1 MTQHAGG
8 VWRQSM
14 IINMLIHHTALAV
27 QRTSINIKQQNL
39 PSKRLCESRRVLGD
53 FVFDLILTD
62 KHFIVDGVQERFV
75 ELRN

>member
-1 MTQHAGG
+1 MAQHARGM
-8 VWRQSM
+8 RRKSM
-14 IINMLIHHTALAV
+14 IIDVLIHHTTLAI
-27 QRTSINIKQQNL
+27 QRPSINIKQQDL

-62 KHFIVDGVQERFV
+62 KYFSVDGVQERFV